1 MHQNFYN
8 IFHAKNKIIT
18 KFGTSAAHR
27 KLKRSERMQI
37 NLTDCEGNLK
47 NIGFFPE
54 SDEEDDYSLGSNRI
68 SSIASTRV
76 SSVASSTGE
85 EPAEETADG
94 NTLQLPEP
102 EANREDIFEKRDN
115 IFGKLRGITPKDKA
129 VFNQLLKYSKKPSYF
144 HNRRKSV
151 LPALKVKKKPPK
163 KPGKVKPST
172 VRYSLTPL
180 EEDGSH
186 VALNEVKH
194 TSTLNTIESNKTPN
208 KNSKRTIVPK
218 PVKPFTHR
226 FETKLK
232 CKFIPEKTTQ
242 HFDVSKI
249 VETLKRNASKGNSFR
264 SSDLSEISHVKE
276 KLLAKLKKRLNKLKK
291 AKKKREKNEKKAKK
305 VKSGKVES
313 LTGFEVR
320 HLPSVPVKYVER
332 RSRPRISDNS
342 KSNEEKA
349 KILAEKFQA
358 ELRKRK
364 REDERIRIEK
374 KRIEEAVKKE
384 REKMKFEVEK
394 EDASL
399 KEKQKRKMVSEA
411 REEDEVAS
419 YSSYEVD
426 DDRELKKN
434 QMAMEKTYERLLRRA
449 NGAEND
455 ASSKDSR
462 EALSYR
468 RMSMIRDDYK
478 PHEPPPPLVEVVV
491 PKVAPKPEAVD
502 SHSMLIT
509 LNKESVKAYK
519 ENDIDRVSELS
530 GVRVDSSITFF
541 KVGKKVV
548 RTSHWKPKYKRL
560 RKKSV
565 EPEKSSLSHEP
576 EFEEQN
582 NNNFEAKPSNISNV
596 SKKKQ
601 EMRVSDEVQPVGK
614 KNHFSHLR
622 ASVFTRKKRSITNY
636 PSRRNTITLRNYKLK
651 HYDFKHDK
659 RSKSSKNLKKI
670 KSTITKISPPQS
682 NHKSS
687 RPNPLSGIFS
697 LSLLNQ
703 LEPDS
708 DHFKRKPPAD
718 KEGDFMSKFKPEEL
732 AKLKKL
738 IPKEYSKLP
747 EFSPEALRKIASPQ
761 PKELNADEKNIISTM
776 KRAHELTMESFF
788 ASFFF

>member
-54 SDEEDDYSLGSNRI
+54 SDEEDDYSLVSNRI
-68 SSIASTRV
+68 SSIASNRV

-85 EPAEETADG
+85 EPAAE
-94 NTLQLPEP
+94 
-102 EANREDIFEKRDN
+102 REDIFEKRDN

-144 HNRRKSV
+144 HNRRRSV
-151 LPALKVKKKPPK
+151 LPALKVKKKLPK

-186 VALNEVKH
+186 VALNEAKH
-194 TSTLNTIESNKTPN
+194 TSTLNTISTNKTPS
-208 KNSKRTIVPK
+208 KNSKRTKVPK

-249 VETLKRNASKGNSFR
+249 VEALKKNASKANSFR
-264 SSDLSEISHVKE
+264 SSDLSDISHVKE
-276 KLLAKLKKRLNKLKK
+276 KLLAKLKERLNKKK
-291 AKKKREKNEKKAKK
+291 KDKKKREKKAKK
-305 VKSGKVES
+305 VKSGVES

-320 HLPSVPVKYVER
+320 HLPSVPLKYVDR

-349 KILAEKFQA
+349 KLLAEKFQA

-364 REDERIRIEK
+364 KEDEKIRIEK
-374 KRIEEAVKKE
+374 RRIEEAVKKE
-384 REKMKFEVEK
+384 REKMKFEGEK

-399 KEKQKRKMVSEA
+399 KEKQKKKMLSEA
-411 REEDEVAS
+411 KWEEDEVAS

-434 QMAMEKTYERLLRRA
+434 QVAMEKTYERLLRRA
-449 NGAEND
+449 NGAECD

-462 EALSYR
+462 EAIGYR
-468 RMSMIRDDYK
+468 KVSMIRDDYK

-509 LNKESVKAYK
+509 LNKENVKAYR

-541 KVGKKVV
+541 KVGKKVA
-548 RTSHWKPKYKRL
+548 RSSHWKPKYKRL

-582 NNNFEAKPSNISNV
+582 NNNFEAKPSNVSNV

-636 PSRRNTITLRNYKLK
+636 PSRKNTITLRNYKLK
-651 HYDFKHDK
+651 QYDFKHDK

-682 NHKSS
+682 SHKSS
-687 RPNPLSGIFS
+687 RPNPLSEIFS
-697 LSLLNQ
+697 LNLLNQ

-708 DHFKRKPPAD
+708 DHFKRKPAAD
-718 KEGDFMSKFKPEEL
+718 KEGDIMSKFKPEEL

-788 ASFFF
+788 ASYF